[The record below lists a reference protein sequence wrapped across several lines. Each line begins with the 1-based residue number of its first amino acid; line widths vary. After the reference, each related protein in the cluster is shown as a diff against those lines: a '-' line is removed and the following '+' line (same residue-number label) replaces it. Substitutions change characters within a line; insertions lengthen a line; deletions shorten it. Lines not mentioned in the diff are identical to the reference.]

1 MAPKK
6 VVKVVSPEDVTPALP
21 PVKDVLP
28 LPETTSSTDVD
39 TVPATTPQEEEVVVV
54 TKDKFAE
61 VLEVLQ
67 GFQNSLKEIIAT
79 VKVLQREHVKLQKQ
93 KVKKNTRRQSVSV
106 DGAPKRQPSGFAK
119 PTKLSI
125 RLCDFLGVP
134 HDSLMART
142 EVTKLLNEYI
152 KANNLEDENDRRNIN
167 PDAKML
173 TILDNVV
180 APLSFFSLQSAIKSH
195 FEKV

>member
-6 VVKVVSPEDVTPALP
+6 VVKVVSPEDVTPVLP
-21 PVKDVLP
+21 LVKDVLP

-119 PTKLSI
+119 PAKLSI

-152 KANNLEDENDRRNIN
+152 KANNLQDENDRRNIN

>member
-28 LPETTSSTDVD
+28 LPETTSTDVD

-119 PTKLSI
+119 PTK
-125 RLCDFLGVP
+125 
-134 HDSLMART
+134 
-142 EVTKLLNEYI
+142 KLL
-152 KANNLEDENDRRNIN
+152 R
-167 PDAKML
+167 
-173 TILDNVV
+173 V
-180 APLSFFSLQSAIKSH
+180 
-195 FEKV
+195 